1 MDFAPRPTPLSPP
14 PTTLPAFSFVATVI
28 KHWPTPNIERT
39 KAKASTLNR
48 YEEEYKQPIV
58 KEVSRVPTPALKP
71 SLKPSPSP
79 STPPLVTIAVAV
91 AMPDRNAGND
101 TTDTTCRSG
110 SGRKSPRQGG
120 RVTPPNGIHHRL
132 LQVPS
137 PSVNGTESAPV
148 GPLSPAVIC
157 MNLTTTAL
165 PTTHLTLHAPDF
177 DMHVPPVKRSSHS
190 RSPPPTLASSPSRP
204 IPSHSSSST
213 STPPSSSKGQI
224 HVKLISARGLNAHS
238 IKSRPY
244 VVAVFENNEFVSRD
258 PTDESDKEVRGVAT
272 NLSRTSSSIAI
283 SALGALGPKVISQE
297 TPTLTRRQSPVSSS
311 SSNSAKSSLS
321 FPDES
326 GTRTPSNGL
335 LGRRSAQNPVWKHEV
350 SLYVDFLLSPC
361 PADDVFSLSPPS
373 SDVTSEESTI
383 QFNIYDRAD
392 EEHGFMG
399 SVKVKPTLVHD
410 HTVDQ
415 WYKYVPST
423 AASSSSHTLLKAWSV

>member
-14 PTTLPAFSFVATVI
+14 LTTVPTFSFVATVI
-28 KHWPTPNIERT
+28 KHWPTTNIERT
-39 KAKASTLNR
+39 KVKAGALNR

-58 KEVSRVPTPALKP
+58 KEVSPVLAPALKP
-71 SLKPSPSP
+71 PLKPSPSP

-91 AMPDRNAGND
+91 AVSDRSTGGD
-101 TTDTTCRSG
+101 STGR
-110 SGRKSPRQGG
+110 SGRKSPRQTG

-148 GPLSPAVIC
+148 GPLSPPAIS

-177 DMHVPPVKRSSHS
+177 DMQVPPVKRSSHS

-204 IPSHSSSST
+204 LPSHSSSST
-213 STPPSSSKGQI
+213 ATPSSSSKGQI
-224 HVKLISARGLNAHS
+224 HVKLISARGLNAPS

-244 VVAVFENNEFVSRD
+244 VVVVFENNEFVSRD

-283 SALGALGPKVISQE
+283 SALGALGPKAVGQD

-311 SSNSAKSSLS
+311 SPNSAKSSLS
-321 FPDES
+321 IPDES

-350 SLYVDFLLSPC
+350 SL
-361 PADDVFSLSPPS
+361 
-373 SDVTSEESTI
+373 
-383 QFNIYDRAD
+383 
-392 EEHGFMG
+392 
-399 SVKVKPTLVHD
+399 
-410 HTVDQ
+410 
-415 WYKYVPST
+415 
-423 AASSSSHTLLKAWSV
+423 

>member
-14 PTTLPAFSFVATVI
+14 LTTVPAFSFVATVI
-28 KHWPTPNIERT
+28 KHWPTTNIERI
-39 KAKASTLNR
+39 KAKAGALNR
-48 YEEEYKQPIV
+48 YEEKYKQPIV
-58 KEVSRVPTPALKP
+58 KEVSPVLAPALKP
-71 SLKPSPSP
+71 PLKPSPSP

-91 AMPDRNAGND
+91 AVSDRSTEGD
-101 TTDTTCRSG
+101 STGR
-110 SGRKSPRQGG
+110 SGRKSPRQTG

-148 GPLSPAVIC
+148 GPLSPPAIS

-177 DMHVPPVKRSSHS
+177 DMQVPPVKRSSHS

-204 IPSHSSSST
+204 LPSHSSSST
-213 STPPSSSKGQI
+213 ATPSSSSKGQI
-224 HVKLISARGLNAHS
+224 HVKLISARGLNAPS

-244 VVAVFENNEFVSRD
+244 VVVVFENNEFVSRD

-283 SALGALGPKVISQE
+283 STLGALGPKAVGQD
-297 TPTLTRRQSPVSSS
+297 TPTLTRRQSPVLSSS
-311 SSNSAKSSLS
+311 PNSVKSSLS
-321 FPDES
+321 IPDES

-350 SLYVDFLLSPC
+350 SL
-361 PADDVFSLSPPS
+361 
-373 SDVTSEESTI
+373 
-383 QFNIYDRAD
+383 
-392 EEHGFMG
+392 
-399 SVKVKPTLVHD
+399 
-410 HTVDQ
+410 
-415 WYKYVPST
+415 
-423 AASSSSHTLLKAWSV
+423 

>member
-1 MDFAPRPTPLSPP
+1 MDFASRPTPLSTPL
-14 PTTLPAFSFVATVI
+14 TTLPAFSFVATVI

-39 KAKASTLNR
+39 KAKTEAGAFNR
-48 YEEEYKQPIV
+48 YEGEFKQPIV
-58 KEVSRVPTPALKP
+58 KEFSPAPTPALKP
-71 SLKPSPSP
+71 SMEPSPSP

-91 AMPDRNAGND
+91 AVPGENNTGR
-101 TTDTTCRSG
+101 

-137 PSVNGTESAPV
+137 PSVNGTESAPI
-148 GPLSPAVIC
+148 GPLSPAVTS

-177 DMHVPPVKRSSHS
+177 DMQVPPVKRSSHS
-190 RSPPPTLASSPSRP
+190 RSPPPSALGSSPSRP
-204 IPSHSSSST
+204 LPSQSSSST
-213 STPPSSSKGQI
+213 ATPSISSKGQI
-224 HVKLISARGLNAHS
+224 HVKLISARGLNAPS

-244 VVAVFENNEFVSRD
+244 VVVVFENNEFVSRD

-283 SALGALGPKVISQE
+283 SALGALGPKTVAQD

-311 SSNSAKSSLS
+311 SSNSPKSSLS
-321 FPDES
+321 VPDVS

-335 LGRRSAQNPVWKHEV
+335 LGRRSAQTPVWKHEV

-361 PADDVFSLSPPS
+361 PADDVSSLP
-373 SDVTSEESTI
+373 
-383 QFNIYDRAD
+383 
-392 EEHGFMG
+392 
-399 SVKVKPTLVHD
+399 
-410 HTVDQ
+410 
-415 WYKYVPST
+415 
-423 AASSSSHTLLKAWSV
+423 LLPAT

>member
-14 PTTLPAFSFVATVI
+14 LTTVPAFSFVATVI

-39 KAKASTLNR
+39 KAKVGALNR

-58 KEVSRVPTPALKP
+58 KEVSPLPAPALKP
-71 SLKPSPSP
+71 SLRPSPPP

-91 AMPDRNAGND
+91 AVSDRSPGGD
-101 TTDTTCRSG
+101 STGR

-148 GPLSPAVIC
+148 GPLSPPAIS

-177 DMHVPPVKRSSHS
+177 DMQVPPVKRSSHS

-204 IPSHSSSST
+204 IPSHSSSAST
-213 STPPSSSKGQI
+213 ATPSSSSKGQI
-224 HVKLISARGLNAHS
+224 HVKLISARGLNAPS

-244 VVAVFENNEFVSRD
+244 VVVVFENNEFVSRD

-283 SALGALGPKVISQE
+283 SALGALGPKTVAQE
-297 TPTLTRRQSPVSSS
+297 TPTATRRQSPVSSS

-321 FPDES
+321 IPDES
-326 GTRTPSNGL
+326 GARTPSNGL

-350 SLYVDFLLSPC
+350 SL
-361 PADDVFSLSPPS
+361 
-373 SDVTSEESTI
+373 
-383 QFNIYDRAD
+383 
-392 EEHGFMG
+392 
-399 SVKVKPTLVHD
+399 
-410 HTVDQ
+410 
-415 WYKYVPST
+415 
-423 AASSSSHTLLKAWSV
+423 